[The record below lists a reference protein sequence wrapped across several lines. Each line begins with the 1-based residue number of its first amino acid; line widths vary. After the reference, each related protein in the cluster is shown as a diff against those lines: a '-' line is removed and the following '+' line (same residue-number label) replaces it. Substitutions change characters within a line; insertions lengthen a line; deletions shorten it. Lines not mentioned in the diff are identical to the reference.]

1 MEDNRVVY
9 DERLAGVDVEKQ
21 TVWKT
26 KQDQST
32 GCQRRVLWDDST
44 EGGEEEEE

>member
-1 MEDNRVVY
+1 MVY
-9 DERLAGVDVEKQ
+9 GEMRAGGDVGKQ
-21 TVWKT
+21 AIWKT
-26 KQDQST
+26 KQDQGT

>member
-1 MEDNRVVY
+1 MVY
-9 DERLAGVDVEKQ
+9 GEVRAGGDVEKQ
-21 TVWKT
+21 AIWKT

-44 EGGEEEEE
+44 EGGEEEE